1 MRAYQE
7 GDPELAGYEKKNSE
21 ITVTRS
27 PASPEKTESD
37 TVSAPEEEAVMEPV
51 APGDIP
57 PAARQVLEPVLQKL
71 GDCHIYIETKK

>member
-37 TVSAPEEEAVMEPV
+37 TVSVSEEDAAMKSV

-57 PAARQVLEPVLQKL
+57 AAARQVLDPLLEKL
-71 GDCHIYIETKK
+71 GDCHIYVETKK